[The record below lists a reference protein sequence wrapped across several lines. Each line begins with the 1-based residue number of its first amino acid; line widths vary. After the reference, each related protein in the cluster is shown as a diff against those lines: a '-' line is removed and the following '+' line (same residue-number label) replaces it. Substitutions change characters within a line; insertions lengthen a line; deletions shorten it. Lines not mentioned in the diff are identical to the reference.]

1 MSPASA
7 RASIADASEQEQ
19 QQQQQQKPKRRR
31 IGYACDQCR
40 SKKNRC
46 DGERPSCGPC
56 GLRRIPCVYSAQ
68 KPRATFTQEYVDG
81 LKARNIVLE
90 RQLAAQNRLSQDT
103 YNSSLPDDVHA
114 SPSVHTPF
122 PGSVTSN
129 PTPTLA
135 SSRTYPQFASPLPND
150 GFAQNPELPQARR
163 LSTLGSDRP
172 NPSSGSPD
180 DTIECEG
187 RTPANL
193 PTMSEE
199 INPTHGVQNSTEYF
213 GESSTFDFMTKVC
226 SPADTSKGQSDT
238 QPKRGPASV
247 DTSLAM
253 STPSTHMYSGIAL
266 NRGNDDEFGLPHRF
280 VADKLVDAYF
290 AYRHPLNPYLHE
302 PSFRQRYE
310 RLWLSEEF
318 GGEAATEDN
327 LGWFGLINMVFC
339 FGSDHAKAL
348 GRVPIDR
355 IRFFKRAKA
364 LVFSGLLQPSRI
376 ELVQA
381 LLLMGQ
387 YLHGSLDLNTCW
399 TVVGL
404 AIRMAQGLGLHLDP
418 TGFTPEIIEQE
429 IRKRVWWGCFV
440 IDRILSMKVGRPPTI
455 HDDSNIKVGLPIIID
470 DEYLTNDKNNPPVQ
484 PPDTP
489 SKLDFL
495 LQVIPLCRL
504 IDRIRDTLYSGGQV
518 DLSKQKL
525 TDIPKILSLSTEL
538 DGDLVAWQKRL
549 PPHLRSNSQ
558 LPEWHF
564 ERQRSTLFMRFL
576 NARLLLHR
584 QILLIYV
591 TCFVK
596 DDFQREV
603 MHCSVRRC
611 IIAAHE
617 TVCQVRLLHE
627 KRFFHYWWHHSHF
640 IFAALGVMLAFK
652 MLDPQRKE
660 DARLPDSIDVDQAI
674 IDGKGLLEEVGSHLH
689 PLASRYLQSYQRLE
703 VRLQEMAAEREN
715 EVNLP
720 RRPQQGDTQS
730 SDVAG
735 RGESVGDQYFSPD
748 GDGSGIFYKPTD
760 ELTMLL
766 DNDFSEFE
774 NIFNGTGWSGLI
786 SDWNEA

>member
-7 RASIADASEQEQ
+7 RASVADASEQEQ
-19 QQQQQQKPKRRR
+19 QQQQRPKRRR
-31 IGYACDQCR
+31 IG
-40 SKKNRC
+40 
-46 DGERPSCGPC
+46 
-56 GLRRIPCVYSAQ
+56 
-68 KPRATFTQEYVDG
+68 YVDG
-81 LKARNIVLE
+81 LKARNIILE
-90 RQLAAQNRLSQDT
+90 RQLAAQNQALQENFPSP
-103 YNSSLPDDVHA
+103 LPDDVRT
-114 SPSVHTPF
+114 SLGVHTSFGGPVANK
-122 PGSVTSN
+122 S
-129 PTPTLA
+129 TPTLS
-135 SSRTYPQFASPLPND
+135 SSRAYPQFASPLPND
-150 GFAQNPELPQARR
+150 GSVYSPDVPQARR
-163 LSTLGSDRP
+163 LSAIGPERQ
-172 NPSSGSPD
+172 NPASRSPLTRHPD

-187 RTPANL
+187 RTPAN
-193 PTMSEE
+193 PSTMSEE
-199 INPTHGVQNSTEYF
+199 LTSSRVAQNPTEYF

-226 SPADTSKGQSDT
+226 SPADTSKGQSDAL
-238 QPKRGPASV
+238 PKQGPASV
-247 DTSLAM
+247 DTSMAL
-253 STPSTHMYSGIAL
+253 STPSATMYSGLVL
-266 NRGNDDEFGLPHRF
+266 NQGNEDEFGLPHRF

-290 AYRHPLNPYLHE
+290 TYRHPLNPHLHE
-302 PSFRQRYE
+302 PSFRQRYK
-310 RLWLSEEF
+310 RLWLSEDY
-318 GGEAATEDN
+318 GGEAATEGN

-339 FGSDHAKAL
+339 FGCDHAKSI
-348 GRVPIDR
+348 GRVSIDR
-355 IRFFKRAKA
+355 TRFFKRAKA
-364 LVFSGLLQPSRI
+364 LVFSGLLQPSSI

-418 TGFTPEIIEQE
+418 TNFTSEVIDQE

-440 IDRILSMKVGRPPTI
+440 IDRVLSMKVGRPPTI
-455 HDDSNIKVGLPIIID
+455 RDDLNVKVGMPLIID
-470 DEYLTNDKNNPPVQ
+470 DEYLTNDKNNPPIQ
-484 PPDTP
+484 PPEVP

-525 TDIPKILSLSTEL
+525 SGIPKILSLSIEL
-538 DGDLVAWQKRL
+538 DGDLVAWQKKL
-549 PPHLRSNSQ
+549 PPHLRLNSQ
-558 LPEWHF
+558 LPDWPF

-591 TCFVK
+591 TCIVK

-611 IIAAHE
+611 ITAAHE

-652 MLDPQRKE
+652 ALDTQRKE
-660 DARLPDSIDVDQAI
+660 DVGLPESVNVDQAI
-674 IDGKGLLEEVGSHLH
+674 SDGKGLLEEVESHLH

-703 VRLQEMAAEREN
+703 ARLQEMAAEREG
-715 EVNLP
+715 ETNLS
-720 RRPQQGDTQS
+720 RRLQGDTQET
-730 SDVAG
+730 DVTG
-735 RGESVGDQYFSPD
+735 RGEASGDQYFSPD
-748 GDGSGIFYKPTD
+748 GDGNGIFYRPTD